1 MNRNL
6 VTSSNISSIGYD
18 SNDEILEIE
27 FKDGSVYQY
36 LQTPIS
42 EYDAIMNAKSHG
54 QYLAQNVKGKYN
66 FRKIR

>member
-1 MNRNL
+1 MNRIS

-42 EYDAIMNAKSHG
+42 EYDSIMNAESYG
-54 QYLAQNVKGKYN
+54 QYLAQNIKGKYD